1 MRVSPPASLRLDR
14 ETLLRDVRDRL
25 SQRIPAY
32 GDEDVRPTDP
42 GWLMLE
48 EAAWMVELLS
58 EQLDRYPLA
67 VVRQL
72 LHLMGA
78 EPMPA
83 TPAIGMVFSK
93 VTTPGVLSTPVE
105 LPPTT
110 RMFTAQTETRDML
123 EFQPLEAKVPLRP
136 AEITGVTQ
144 QRSGVLLAA
153 GELQEGDLEAQAA
166 TLGPERPVR
175 VFDWER
181 VRFRMRTTNPDDIR
195 EALSQATEALIQR
208 RLGWLDFAVADGDT
222 NELVLTVRV
231 DPDACFRFT
240 VPDGFSPG
248 GDVVADWGLL
258 DDHNWQPEFVVADD
272 ERVPARFRGKPPT
285 RGPRNNTKLI
295 PEVVAQAEVA
305 GLLVARP
312 QPLPTS
318 VITAIWRTLTNLDA
332 RLARLRVSVE
342 RYLDDE
348 AHSLPE
354 ASWVSGVLSLGD
366 WDGVIGGG
374 PCTIVSIAL
383 PEDHRKAGVLRVA
396 ASTSAGLRGPTAA
409 RAVGLG
415 GSPRLRESG
424 RVVREVWRVDLPAP
438 AGERGLRTTI
448 CWEIEL
454 VDNDSALLLILDESP
469 DQLLLNPFLV
479 INAPVQRDDR
489 EITVE
494 RAVPEAV
501 DLIDGDLVTPTVMGR
516 LTDAPMPSALREALL
531 ALPLARMVADGGEVL
546 RDYAGMAVDP
556 SLGRITLNAPDI
568 HGVTHRFSSQAHLTV
583 NWVRR
588 TDGAAANVEAG
599 AIEYIEQPP
608 DTRPLIAAVSNP
620 APTLLG
626 ADRERDEDC
635 LERLFGPQDGL
646 PILPGDWERHL
657 RARFGAR
664 GREWTVRV
672 WGHAERSLLTTHLW
686 PMTGPLDPDGEEP
699 ARLRAALDRAGPET
713 LLVIVGPR
721 QGELSQA
728 DLDWARQV
736 VESAVARV
744 QQRLPNIRRA
754 VVGRLWP
761 LQLRLEEGDGPP
773 ALPTFDAAILNG
785 GALEDAAG
793 RRAAAPLS
801 GVLLNAAV
809 VDVRRPAREAR

>member
-32 GDEDVRPTDP
+32 GDEDIRPTDP

-58 EQLDRYPLA
+58 EQLDRYPLS

-83 TPAIGMVFSK
+83 TPAVGLVHSK

-123 EFQPLEAKVPLRP
+123 EFQPLEARVPLRP
-136 AEITGVTQ
+136 ATITGVAKQ
-144 QRSGVLLAA
+144 HGGVLFAV
-153 GELQEGDLEAQAA
+153 GVVEEGDLEGQGA
-166 TLGPERPVR
+166 TFGPERAVR

-181 VRFRMRTTNPDDIR
+181 VRYRMRTTNPDDIR

-208 RLGWLDFAVADGDT
+208 RLGWLDLSVSDGDT
-222 NELVLTVRV
+222 NELILTVKV

-258 DDHNWQPEFVVADD
+258 DDHNWQPDFVVADD
-272 ERVPARFRGKPPT
+272 ERVPARFRGKPPA

-295 PEVVAQAEVA
+295 PEVAAQAEVT

-312 QPLPTS
+312 QPLPSS
-318 VITAIWRTLTNLDA
+318 VIAAIWRTLTNLDA

-342 RYLDDE
+342 RFLEDE
-348 AHSLPE
+348 ALSLPE
-354 ASWVSGVLSLGD
+354 AGWVSGVLAMGD

-374 PCTIVSIAL
+374 PCTIVSIEL
-383 PEDHRKAGVLRVA
+383 PEEHRRAGVLRVA
-396 ASTSAGLRGPTAA
+396 ASTGAGTRAPSSV

-424 RVVREVWRVDLPAP
+424 RVVREAWQVDLPAP
-438 AGERGLRTTI
+438 AGERGLRNTV

-454 VDNDSALLLILDESP
+454 VDNDSALLLILDETP
-469 DQLLLNPFLV
+469 DQILLNSFLV
-479 INAPVQRDDR
+479 INAPVQRDER

-494 RAVPEAV
+494 RAVPESV
-501 DLIDGDLVTPTVMGR
+501 DLVDGDLVTPSVMSR
-516 LTDAPMPSALREALL
+516 LVDAPMPSALREALL
-531 ALPLARMVADGGEVL
+531 NLPLARMVANGAEVL

-556 SLGRITLNAPDI
+556 SLGRITLNAPDL
-568 HGVTHRFSSQAHLTV
+568 HGVTHRFSSQATLTV
-583 NWVRR
+583 QWIRR

-599 AIEYIEQPP
+599 AIEYVEQPP
-608 DTRPLIAAVSNP
+608 DTRPLIEAVRNP

-657 RARFGAR
+657 HARFGAR
-664 GREWTVRV
+664 GRDWTVRV

-686 PMTGPLDPDGEEP
+686 PMTGPLDADGEEP
-699 ARLRAALDRAGPET
+699 ARLRAALDRSGPET

-721 QGELSQA
+721 KGELAQS

-761 LQLRLEEGDGPP
+761 LSLRVDEGEGPP
-773 ALPTFDAAILNG
+773 ALPTFDAAVLNG
-785 GALEDAAG
+785 GELEDAAG
-793 RRAAAPLS
+793 RRASAPL
-801 GVLLNAAV
+801 GGILLNAAV
-809 VDVRRPAREAR
+809 VDVTRPGREAR